1 MIMKR
6 ICLLMLSSAVASF
19 LMLTSCNTGSKC
31 TGSCCNGEGEKHN
44 PAIENI
50 FARKSVR
57 DYDSVKTI
65 SPENM
70 ELIIKAGMAA
80 PSGMNKQPW
89 QFFVFSGKEEM
100 ASLSEKLPYAKMLK
114 KAPAA
119 VVVLGNPEIS
129 KLWYL
134 DCAAAT
140 QNILLAAESL
150 GIGAVWTAA
159 FPYDER
165 MNAINTAL
173 GIPEPWLPLALIPMG
188 YPAGENMPKDK
199 WDPAKVHYN
208 KW

>member
-1 MIMKR
+1 MKS
-6 ICLLMLSSAVASF
+6 IYFVIALLIAGCVVLA
-19 LMLTSCNTGSKC
+19 
-31 TGSCCNGEGEKHN
+31 SCCNSSSNSEISNEKAMVKYN
-44 PAIENI
+44 GAIDNI

-57 DYDSVKTI
+57 SYDSTKTI
-65 SPENM
+65 SSADM

-89 QFFVFSGKEEM
+89 QFFVATNKEAM
-100 ASLSEKLPYAKMLK
+100 AALCNKLPYAKMLEE
-114 KAPAA
+114 AVAA

-129 KLWYL
+129 QLWYL

-150 GIGAVWTAA
+150 GIGAVWTAG

-165 MNAINTAL
+165 MTAIREAFD
-173 GIPEPWLPLALIPMG
+173 IPEPWMPLCLIPMG
-188 YPAGENMPKDK
+188 YPLGENLPKDK